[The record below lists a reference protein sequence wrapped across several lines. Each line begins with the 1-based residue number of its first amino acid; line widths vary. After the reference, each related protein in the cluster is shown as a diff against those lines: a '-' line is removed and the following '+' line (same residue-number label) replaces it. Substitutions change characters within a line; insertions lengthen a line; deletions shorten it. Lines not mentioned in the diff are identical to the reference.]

1 MRTHAVLGLRPCAG
15 EAVAATHTAAVENET
30 ERREEGHTCECVP
43 LLGWEVSPLSWVSC
57 PILPFPPFPS
67 LPPSLPVDAEMEK
80 SVVVVTSAKPAA
92 VASRGRLCVGV

>member
-15 EAVAATHTAAVENET
+15 EAVAATHTAAVENKN

-57 PILPFPPFPS
+57 PHPS
-67 LPPSLPVDAEMEK
+67 LPSLPLPP
-80 SVVVVTSAKPAA
+80 SFPTC
-92 VASRGRLCVGV
+92 GRRDGK